1 MGELDLAGIAQ
12 LSHMAGS
19 QSSVHLRLCQTHR
32 ERRSPRAAPAVSG
45 SWWWL
50 GGGDTTPSPQPLPCF
65 QGCGKLRSS
74 TACWLLPQDGEVRL
88 GHAIDSWLGFSE
100 QQQCGVSLGT
110 SEASWGARGLD
121 NLSLTWTLIH
131 WVSLGHSLSLG
142 PVPSLALCLLPG
154 TIFPFCVSTSNLIL
168 LC

>member
-1 MGELDLAGIAQ
+1 M
-12 LSHMAGS
+12 
-19 QSSVHLRLCQTHR
+19 HLRLRQTRR
-32 ERRSPRAAPAVSG
+32 ERGSHGLPLRSQCH
-45 SWWWL
+45 
-50 GGGDTTPSPQPLPCF
+50 GGGLEEETPHLPLNPSPVSRD
-65 QGCGKLRSS
+65 CGKLRTSS
-74 TACWLLPQDGEVRL
+74 ACWLLPRDGEVRL
-88 GHAIDSWLGFSE
+88 GHTIDSWLGFSE

-110 SEASWGARGLD
+110 SEASWEARGLD

-168 LC
+168 PC